1 MWHTMPND
9 LKKAHACRGMLEFKY
24 NPHGI
29 ATIEVTGYIYDRH
42 YLLHK
47 CYPSI
52 TVKLVLHPDLEAAS
66 IEWLWKYLQYL
77 DNTVSIG
84 RTWLPTTQ
92 AENHCNSSTSGSWL
106 NDCNSLN
113 TPAA

>member
-1 MWHTMPND
+1 MWYTMPND
-9 LKKAHACRGMLEFKY
+9 LKKAHACRGLLEFKY

-52 TVKLVLHPDLEAAS
+52 TVKLVLHPDLAAAS
-66 IEWLWKYLQYL
+66 IEWLGKYFQYL
-77 DNTVSIG
+77 DNTVSFG
-84 RTWLPTTQ
+84 RRVVTDDPGRKPLQ
-92 AENHCNSSTSGSWL
+92 FKHVRIMVKRL
-106 NDCNSLN
+106 
-113 TPAA
+113 